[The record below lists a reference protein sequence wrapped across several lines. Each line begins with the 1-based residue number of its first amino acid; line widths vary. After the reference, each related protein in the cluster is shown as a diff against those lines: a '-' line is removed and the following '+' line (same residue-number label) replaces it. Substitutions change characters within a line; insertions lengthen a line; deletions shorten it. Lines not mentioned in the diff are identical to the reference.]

1 MEVGAVT
8 PDSEA
13 CTLDKVVKFLED
25 ATKRQSFQQIE
36 EMFKKKLDEN
46 PIFQTLVR
54 EGALGKNIIVILGG
68 RGCGKTL
75 VIRYIK
81 HRLSGSWEFEYVN
94 FGEQTAEKS
103 GKEAQNSVK
112 KEGALADFLKSTV
125 EKIEAELKNSPTA
138 RIALALDDLA
148 EAEEEALKYI
158 RDKLVPM
165 VNKYAGRFMLILA
178 LQSERITAE
187 RATTLQILKVCLA
200 EAPGAEMFFGES
212 PEETIESAFRNSYTR
227 GRFVQLFRGA
237 SIVNLDA
244 YWSRLRRLERV
255 DELAEVIVS
264 IADFYITNASGG
276 ECSSLLE
283 EVRKYKR
290 GLAVLALSS
299 LPKASLSERI
309 IAEVHEGGSYL
320 SYPNYSVASLNGLGI
335 AELLLGFLRDRNIRM
350 LAEKFSKF
358 YEELRSQSM
367 PQPDP
372 EVVKDAILKAVE
384 EVLQRHGVYRQDRGI
399 EVYRDQSIRALGLEL
414 QYSKEAQGAVS
425 EGRRRKRGP
434 QIDFIHIRSDRTFLV
449 MHALRADRRGYISS
463 STLNKLRELVEL
475 KVPSDVEARYLVVIV
490 PNARSASAVSR
501 VVPVPRIGVDVLVL
515 TVDAL
520 SGIDSALIH
529 KIAGEGNKLAEEY
542 GAEFAAVLY
551 RIVAG
556 TLLLNLRTPQGE
568 PTLAY
573 YLLPQIR

>member
-1 MEVGAVT
+1 MVS
-8 PDSEA
+8 DSGV

-25 ATKRQSFQQIE
+25 ATKRQSFQQIK

-46 PIFQTLVR
+46 PIFQALVR

-75 VIRYIK
+75 VIRYIE
-81 HRLSGSWEFEYVN
+81 HYLSGSWKLEYVN
-94 FGEQTAEKS
+94 FGEQTAEK
-103 GKEAQNSVK
+103 GGREGQNSMK
-112 KEGALADFLKSTV
+112 KEGAPADFLRSTV
-125 EKIEAELKNSPTA
+125 EKIETALKNSPTA

-200 EAPGAEMFFGES
+200 EAPGAEMFFGEF
-212 PEETIESAFRNSYTR
+212 PEESIESAFRNSYTR
-227 GRFVQLFRGA
+227 GKFVQLFRGA

-244 YWSRLRRLERV
+244 YWSRLRRLERIN
-255 DELAEVIVS
+255 ELAEVIAS

-283 EVRKYKR
+283 EVRKYKH
-290 GLAVLALSS
+290 GLAVLTLSS

-335 AELLLGFLRDRNIRM
+335 AELLLGFLRDRNIRV
-350 LAEKFSKF
+350 LAEKLSKF

-367 PQPDP
+367 SQPDP
-372 EVVKDAILKAVE
+372 EIVKDAILKAVE
-384 EVLQRHGVYRQDRGI
+384 QVLQKHGVYRQDRGI

-414 QYSKEAQGAVS
+414 PYSKEAQGAVS

-434 QIDFIHIRSDRTFLV
+434 QIDFIHIRSDRIFLV
-449 MHALRADRRGYISS
+449 VHALRADRRGYISS
-463 STLNKLRELVEL
+463 STLNKLRELIEL
-475 KVPSDVEARYLVVIV
+475 KVPSAAEARYLVVIV
-490 PNARSASAVSR
+490 PNARSANAVSR

-520 SGIDSALIH
+520 SGIDSALVH
-529 KIAGEGNKLAEEY
+529 KIAGEGDKLAKEY
-542 GAEFAAVLY
+542 GDEFTTVLY
-551 RIVAG
+551 MIVAG
-556 TLLLNLRTPQGE
+556 TVLLNLRTPQGE

-573 YLLPQIR
+573 YLFPQIR